1 MERVNKRD
9 LDLVRLQLLDA
20 KLHSDRLTSE
30 EIKAVAAHLVTNLP
44 QMRHLVGLS
53 DGQEG
58 DGSESRRQ
66 SLPGE
71 LLAVVSE
78 LAAVSTVVEL
88 RRKSTDLLAPVQ
100 EDLLYRRGKVAN
112 SCVLV
117 MSGKIAILAGK
128 DAFRSELG
136 PWTAIAADSLILPDG
151 EYVPDFTAF
160 VVSDTARVLILCVHS
175 TEASRIPALAQRMEI
190 LGLASPSTHVP
201 RPLSAAERKLIA
213 SQSSMN
219 ITQCSAFAPLQ
230 HQSTLTSSQG
240 QGLGAQG
247 SSSSSSPPM
256 NHPFE
261 RDRTN
266 SR

>member
-1 MERVNKRD
+1 M
-9 LDLVRLQLLDA
+9 QLLDA

-30 EIKAVAAHLVTNLP
+30 EIRAVAAHLVTNLP
-44 QMRHLVGLS
+44 QMQQLVGLS
-53 DGQEG
+53 DYQMDNGT
-58 DGSESRRQ
+58 DSRRT

-71 LLAVVSE
+71 QLALVSE

-136 PWTAIAADSLILPDG
+136 PWTAIAADSLMLPDG

-160 VVSDTARVLILCVHS
+160 VVSDTARILILCIHS
-175 TEASRIPALAQRMEI
+175 TEASRIPSLAQRMEV

-213 SQSSMN
+213 SQSSVN
-219 ITQCSAFAPLQ
+219 ITHCTAFAPLL
-230 HQSTLTSSQG
+230 HQNSLTSAQG
-240 QGLGAQG
+240 QGLGGGPG
-247 SSSSSSPPM
+247 SSSSSSPM
-256 NHPFE
+256 NQ
-261 RDRTN
+261 N